1 MKRGNIFIKTVT
13 LQKTT
18 ALEILL
24 ICISGEFMRIS
35 AYRDGAL
42 VLLHVPLYE
51 KESKRKCL
59 LLDGEGDPVTKKKS
73 HGKGQGTLFYFFYL
87 LFLLVLSAL
96 R

>member
-59 LLDGEGDPVTKKKS
+59 LLDGEGDPVTKKES

-87 LFLLVLSAL
+87 LFLLVLSAF